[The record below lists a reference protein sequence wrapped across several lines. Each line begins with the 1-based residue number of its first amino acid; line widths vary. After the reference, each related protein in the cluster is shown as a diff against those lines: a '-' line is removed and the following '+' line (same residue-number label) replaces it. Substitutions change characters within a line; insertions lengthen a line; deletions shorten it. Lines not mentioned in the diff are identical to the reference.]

1 MRAPPLAVAPPP
13 TTVAPPVAVPAAS
26 TRQLPFDWLRGL
38 VMVLMTIDHASGE
51 FNAGRL
57 FTDATFLYTPGM
69 PLPADQFLTRW
80 ITHLCAPV
88 FVFLA
93 GYVLQ
98 LSVRRRLEQGESEAS
113 VTRFIVV
120 RGLIIAALDPL
131 WMRIVF
137 ALPNGLIV
145 LQVLYAIGMSFVVM
159 AFLRR
164 LPARWLGVGG
174 VVLAVACE
182 PLRALVGETTGAVH
196 YVGTLLVAAGPA
208 KPFLVGYPLLPWL
221 AIMMMGWGTSEV
233 ARSNAARFPA
243 RIALAGVVALVVFV
257 VVRGVNGWGN
267 MDLLRENGSLV
278 QWLHVSK
285 YPPSIAYDGLELGIG
300 WLLLALF
307 LVWKPPAWA
316 DAVLRPLGQ
325 SAFFFY
331 LLHAHLLAV
340 GARVLQMHGTEGLGA
355 TYLSAAV
362 VIAVLVPACNAYRR
376 YKLAHP
382 RSIAQYI

>member
-1 MRAPPLAVAPPP
+1 LRAESITVAPPP
-13 TTVAPPVAVPAAS
+13 VAVRAEPG
-26 TRQLPFDWLRGL
+26 RQLPFDWLRGL
-38 VMVLMTIDHASGE
+38 VMVLMTVDHASGE

-57 FTDATFLYTPGM
+57 FTDATFLYTPGT
-69 PLPADQFLTRW
+69 PLPVDQFLTRW

-93 GYVLQ
+93 GYVMQ
-98 LSVRRRLEQGESEAS
+98 LSVRRRLEQGESEGS
-113 VTRFIVV
+113 ITRFIVT

-131 WMRIVF
+131 WMRLVF
-137 ALPNGLIV
+137 KPPGGLIV

-164 LPARWLGVGG
+164 VPPLTVGILGV
-174 VVLAVACE
+174 VVAFVSE
-182 PLRALVGETTGAVH
+182 PLRALVPATGPLHAL
-196 YVGTLLVAAGPA
+196 GTLLVAAGPLP
-208 KPFLVGYPLLPWL
+208 PFIVGYPLIPWL
-221 AIMMMGWGTSEV
+221 AIMMMGWGAADL
-233 ARSNAARFPA
+233 ARREPSRFPA
-243 RIALAGVVALVVFV
+243 RVALVGLVALALFFLF
-257 VVRGVNGWGN
+257 RGLNGWGN
-267 MDLLRENGSLV
+267 MGLFRENGSLV

-285 YPPSIAYDGLELGIG
+285 YPPSVAYDALELGIG

-307 LVWKPPAWA
+307 LVWRPPAWA

-340 GARVLQMHGTEGLGA
+340 ASFALGMHGTAGLVA
-355 TYLSAAV
+355 TYVSSVV
-362 VIAVLVPACNAYRR
+362 VIAVLVPACSAYRR

>member
-1 MRAPPLAVAPPP
+1 
-13 TTVAPPVAVPAAS
+13 
-26 TRQLPFDWLRGL
+26 
-38 VMVLMTIDHASGE
+38 MVLMTIDHASGE
-51 FNAGRL
+51 FNGGRL
-57 FTDATFLYTPGM
+57 FTDASFLYAPGT
-69 PLPADQFLTRW
+69 PLPVDQFLTRW
-80 ITHLCAPV
+80 ITHLCAPT

-113 VTRFIVV
+113 VTRFIVI

-131 WMRIVF
+131 WMRLVF
-137 ALPNGLIV
+137 VLPDGSIV
-145 LQVLYAIGMSFVVM
+145 LQVLYAIGMSFVVF
-159 AFLRR
+159 ALLRR
-164 LPARWLGVGG
+164 LPALWIGVAG
-174 VVLAVACE
+174 VVLVIACE
-182 PLRALVGETTGAVH
+182 PLRALVGETTGAVR

-221 AIMMMGWGTSEV
+221 AIMMMGWGASEV
-233 ARSNAARFPA
+233 ARLAPARFPA
-243 RIALAGVVALVVFV
+243 RVALAGVVALGVFV
-257 VVRGVNGWGN
+257 VVRGLNGWGN

-285 YPPSIAYDGLELGIG
+285 YPPSVAYDALELGIG

-307 LVWKPPAWA
+307 LVWRPPAWA

-340 GARVLQMHGTEGLGA
+340 GARVLHMHGTEGLGA

-362 VIAVLVPACNAYRR
+362 VIAVLVPACNVYRR
-376 YKLAHP
+376 YKVAHP

>member
-1 MRAPPLAVAPPP
+1 LRAESIAVAPPP
-13 TTVAPPVAVPAAS
+13 VAVRAEPG
-26 TRQLPFDWLRGL
+26 RQLPFDWLRGL

-57 FTDATFLYTPGM
+57 FTDATFLYRPGT
-69 PLPADQFLTRW
+69 PLPLDQFLTRW

-93 GYVLQ
+93 GYVMQ
-98 LSVRRRLEQGESEAS
+98 LSVRRRLEQGESEGS
-113 VTRFIVV
+113 ITRFIVT

-131 WMRIVF
+131 WMRLVF
-137 ALPNGLIV
+137 RPPGGGIV
-145 LQVLYAIGMSFVVM
+145 LQVLYAIGFSFVVM

-164 LPARWLGVGG
+164 LPALTIGVLG
-174 VVLAVACE
+174 VVLAVGCE
-182 PLRALVGETTGAVH
+182 PLRALIQGATGPVGAVA
-196 YVGTLLVAAGPA
+196 TLLISAGPLG
-208 KPFLVGYPLLPWL
+208 PFLVGYPLLPWL
-221 AIMMMGWGTSEV
+221 AIMMMGWGAAEL
-233 ARSNAARFPA
+233 ARRAPSRFPVRA
-243 RIALAGVVALVVFV
+243 ALAGVVALGLFFLF
-257 VVRGVNGWGN
+257 RGLNGWGN
-267 MDLLRENGSLV
+267 MGLFRENDTLA

-285 YPPSIAYDGLELGIG
+285 YPPSVTYDGLELGIG

-307 LVWKPPAWA
+307 LVWRPPAWA

-331 LLHAHLLAV
+331 LLHAHLLA
-340 GARVLQMHGTEGLGA
+340 AASYALHMHGTAGLAA
-355 TYLSAAV
+355 TYVSAAV
-362 VIAVLVPACNAYRR
+362 VIAVLVPACNVYRR

>member
-1 MRAPPLAVAPPP
+1 MRAESIAAAP
-13 TTVAPPVAVPAAS
+13 ASPVAVPAES

-38 VMVLMTIDHASGE
+38 VMVLMTVDHASGE

-57 FTDATFLYTPGM
+57 FTDATFLYQPGTAL
-69 PLPADQFLTRW
+69 PLAQFLTRW

-98 LSVRRRLEQGESEAS
+98 LSVRRRLSMGESEGS
-113 VTRFIVV
+113 VTRFIVT

-131 WMRIVF
+131 WMNLIF
-137 ALPNGLIV
+137 GSHAPGGAIV
-145 LQVLYAIGMSFVVM
+145 LQVLYAIGGSFVAM

-164 LPARWLGVGG
+164 LPASWIGVLG
-174 VVLAVACE
+174 VVLVFASE
-182 PLRALVGETTGAVH
+182 PLRALAVETTGIPRTI
-196 YVGTLLVAAGPA
+196 GTYLVAAGPA
-208 KPFLVGYPLLPWL
+208 GRFLVGYPIVPWL
-221 AIMMMGWGTSEV
+221 AIMMMGWGAADL
-233 ARSNAARFPA
+233 ARSAPDRFPA
-243 RIALAGVVALVVFV
+243 RAAMAGVVALLFFALF
-257 VVRGVNGWGN
+257 RGLNGWGN
-267 MDLLRENGSLV
+267 MGLFRDDGSLV

-285 YPPSIAYDGLELGIG
+285 YPPSVTYDGLELGIG

-307 LVWKPPAWA
+307 LVWRPPSWM
-316 DAVLRPLGQ
+316 DEVLRPLGQ

-331 LLHAHLLAV
+331 LLHAHLLWLAAHLLHMT
-340 GARVLQMHGTEGLGA
+340 GKGGLPG
-355 TYLSAAV
+355 TYLASAV
-362 VIAVLVPACNAYRR
+362 VIAVLVPACTVYRR

>member
-1 MRAPPLAVAPPP
+1 MRAESIAVAPPP
-13 TTVAPPVAVPAAS
+13 VAIPAES
-26 TRQLPFDWLRGL
+26 GRQLPFDWLRGL

-57 FTDATFLYTPGM
+57 LTDSTFLYQPGTH
-69 PLPADQFLTRW
+69 LAVDQFLTRW
-80 ITHLCAPV
+80 ITHLCAPT

-93 GYVLQ
+93 GYVMQ
-98 LSVRRRLEQGESEAS
+98 LSVRRRVAKGESEGS
-113 VTRFIVV
+113 ITRFIIT

-131 WMRIVF
+131 WMVF
-137 ALPNGLIV
+137 VFRLPGGLIL
-145 LQVLYAIGMSFVVM
+145 LQVLYAIGMSFVAM

-164 LPARWLGVGG
+164 VPPLTIGVLGL
-174 VVLAVACE
+174 VLAFAVE
-182 PLRALVGETTGAVH
+182 PIAALVP
-196 YVGTLLVAAGPA
+196 AAGPLHVVGRLLFA
-208 KPFLVGYPLLPWL
+208 AGPLPPFLVGYPLVPWL
-221 AIMMMGWGTSEV
+221 AIMMMGWGTAEI
-233 ARSNAARFPA
+233 ARSDPQAFPR
-243 RIALAGVVALVVFV
+243 RIALAGVVALALFFV
-257 VVRGVNGWGN
+257 LRGLNDWGN
-267 MDLLRENGSLV
+267 MQLLREDGSLV

-285 YPPSIAYDGLELGIG
+285 YPPSVTYDALELGIA

-307 LVWKPPAWA
+307 LVWRPPAWA

-331 LLHAHLLAV
+331 LLHIHLLAV
-340 GARVLQMHGTEGLGA
+340 AAYLLHMHEKAGLGM

-362 VIAVLVPACNAYRR
+362 VVAVLVPACNGYRR

>member
-1 MRAPPLAVAPPP
+1 
-13 TTVAPPVAVPAAS
+13 
-26 TRQLPFDWLRGL
+26 
-38 VMVLMTIDHASGE
+38 MVLMTIDHASGE
-51 FNAGRL
+51 FNGGRL
-57 FTDATFLYTPGM
+57 FTDATFLYAPGT
-69 PLPADQFLTRW
+69 PLPTDQFLTRW
-80 ITHLCAPV
+80 ITHLCAPT

-113 VTRFIVV
+113 VTRFIVI

-131 WMRIVF
+131 WMRLVF
-137 ALPNGLIV
+137 RLPDGSIV

-164 LPARWLGVGG
+164 LPALWIGVGG

-182 PLRALVGETTGAVH
+182 PLRALVGETTGAVR

-221 AIMMMGWGTSEV
+221 AIMMMGWGASEV
-233 ARSNAARFPA
+233 ARSDPARFPG
-243 RIALAGVVALVVFV
+243 RIALAGVVALAVFG

-285 YPPSIAYDGLELGIG
+285 YPPSVAYDGLELGIG
-300 WLLLALF
+300 WLLLAGF
-307 LVWKPPAWA
+307 LVWRPPAWA

-340 GARVLQMHGTEGLGA
+340 GARVLHMHGTEGLGA
-355 TYLSAAV
+355 TYLSSAV

>member
-1 MRAPPLAVAPPP
+1 MRAEPIAVMP
-13 TTVAPPVAVPAAS
+13 TPVAVRAES
-26 TRQLPFDWLRGL
+26 GRQLPFDWLRGL

-57 FTDATFLYTPGM
+57 FTDATFLYHPGTA
-69 PLPADQFLTRW
+69 LPVAQFLTRW
-80 ITHLCAPV
+80 ITHLCAPT

-93 GYVLQ
+93 GYVMQ
-98 LSVRRRLEQGESEAS
+98 LSVRRRLEQGEPEGSI
-113 VTRFIVV
+113 TRFIVT

-131 WMRIVF
+131 WMRLIF
-137 ALPNGLIV
+137 RPPGGGIV

-164 LPARWLGVGG
+164 IPALTVGVLGL
-174 VVLAVACE
+174 VLAFAAE
-182 PLRALVGETTGAVH
+182 PLRALVP
-196 YVGTLLVAAGPA
+196 AAGSVHAVATFLVGAGPVG
-208 KPFLVGYPLLPWL
+208 PFLVGYPLIPWL
-221 AIMMMGWGTSEV
+221 AIMMMGWGAAEL
-233 ARSNAARFPA
+233 ARAAPARFPGRVA
-243 RIALAGVVALVVFV
+243 VAGVVALGLFV
-257 VVRGVNGWGN
+257 LVRGLNGWGN
-267 MDLLRENGSLV
+267 MGLFREDGSLV

-285 YPPSIAYDGLELGIG
+285 YPPSVAYDGLELGIG
-300 WLLLALF
+300 WLLLSLF
-307 LVWKPPAWA
+307 LLWRPPAWA

-331 LLHAHLLAV
+331 LLHAHLLAAASFAL
-340 GARVLQMHGTEGLGA
+340 GMHGHAGLVA
-355 TYLSAAV
+355 TYLSTAV

>member
-1 MRAPPLAVAPPP
+1 LRAESIAIAPPP
-13 TTVAPPVAVPAAS
+13 VAIPAES
-26 TRQLPFDWLRGL
+26 GRQLPFDWLRGL

-57 FTDATFLYTPGM
+57 FTDATFLYQPGE
-69 PLPADQFLTRW
+69 PLPLNQFLTRW
-80 ITHLCAPV
+80 ITHLCAPT

-98 LSVRRRLEQGESEAS
+98 LSVRRRLEKGESEGS
-113 VTRFIVV
+113 VTRFIVT

-131 WMRIVF
+131 WMHLVF
-137 ALPNGLIV
+137 RPPGGEIV
-145 LQVLYAIGMSFVVM
+145 LQVLYAIGFSFVAM

-164 LPARWLGVGG
+164 VPPLTIGVLGL
-174 VVLAVACE
+174 VLAIVSE
-182 PLRALVGETTGAVH
+182 PLRALVQGVSGPLGTVA
-196 YVGTLLVAAGPA
+196 TLLISAGQVG
-208 KPFLVGYPLLPWL
+208 KFLVGYPVLPWL
-221 AIMMMGWGTSEV
+221 AIMMMGWGAAEL
-233 ARSNAARFPA
+233 ARRAPSRFPA
-243 RIALAGVVALVVFV
+243 RVALAAVVALGLFFLF
-257 VVRGVNGWGN
+257 RGLNGWGN
-267 MDLLRENGSLV
+267 MGLLRENGSLA

-285 YPPSIAYDGLELGIG
+285 YPPSVTYDGLELGIG
-300 WLLLALF
+300 WALLALF
-307 LVWKPPAWA
+307 LVWRPPAWA

-340 GARVLQMHGTEGLGA
+340 AAYALHMHGTQGLLA
-355 TYLSAAV
+355 TYVAAAG
-362 VIAVLVPACNAYRR
+362 VIAILVPACSAYRR

>member
-1 MRAPPLAVAPPP
+1 LRAESIAAVQA
-13 TTVAPPVAVPAAS
+13 PVAVPAES
-26 TRQLPFDWLRGL
+26 GRQLPFDWLRGL

-57 FTDATFLYTPGM
+57 FTDATFMYQPGTHLDM
-69 PLPADQFLTRW
+69 AQFLTRW
-80 ITHLCAPV
+80 ITHLCAPT

-98 LSVRRRLEQGESEAS
+98 LSVRRRTEQGESEGS
-113 VTRFIVV
+113 ITRFIIT
-120 RGLIIAALDPL
+120 RGVIIAALDPL
-131 WMRIVF
+131 WMVLVF
-137 ALPNGLIV
+137 RPPGGLIV
-145 LQVLYAIGMSFVVM
+145 LQVLYAIGMSFLAM

-164 LPARWLGVGG
+164 LPPLTIGVLG
-174 VVLAVACE
+174 VVLALAVE
-182 PLRALVGETTGAVH
+182 PIAALVPPAGPLHV
-196 YVGTLLVAAGPA
+196 VGTLLVAAGPLP
-208 KPFLVGYPLLPWL
+208 PFIVGYPVVPWL
-221 AIMMMGWGTSEV
+221 AIMMMGWGAAEV
-233 ARSNAARFPA
+233 ARSAPKAFPR
-243 RIALAGVVALVVFV
+243 RIALAGVVALALFFVF
-257 VVRGVNGWGN
+257 RGLNGWGN
-267 MDLLRENGSLV
+267 MQLLREDGSLV

-285 YPPSIAYDGLELGIG
+285 YPPSLAYDGLELGLG
-300 WLLLALF
+300 WLLLALL
-307 LVWKPPAWA
+307 LVWRPPAWA

-331 LLHAHLLAV
+331 LLHIHLLSI
-340 GARVLQMHGTEGLGA
+340 GARVLHMHGTEGLGA

>member
-1 MRAPPLAVAPPP
+1 MRAESIAAVQA
-13 TTVAPPVAVPAAS
+13 PVAVPAES
-26 TRQLPFDWLRGL
+26 GRQLPFDWLRGL

-57 FTDATFLYTPGM
+57 FTDSTFMYRPGTH
-69 PLPADQFLTRW
+69 LAVDQFLTRW
-80 ITHLCAPV
+80 ITHLCAPT

-98 LSVRRRLEQGESEAS
+98 LSVRRRLIQGESEWS
-113 VTRFIVV
+113 ITRFIVT

-131 WMRIVF
+131 WMRLVF
-137 ALPNGLIV
+137 RLPSGLIV

-164 LPARWLGVGG
+164 LPPLTIGVVG
-174 VVLAVACE
+174 VVLAFAAE
-182 PLRALVGETTGAVH
+182 PLAALVPATGPLHV
-196 YVGTLLVAAGPA
+196 VGMLLLAAGPLP
-208 KPFLVGYPLLPWL
+208 PFVVGYPLVPWL
-221 AIMMMGWGTSEV
+221 AFMMMGWGTAEV
-233 ARSNAARFPA
+233 ARSAPQAFP
-243 RIALAGVVALVVFV
+243 RRMALAGVVALGLFFLF
-257 VVRGVNGWGN
+257 RGLNGWGN
-267 MDLLRENGSLV
+267 MALLRGDGSLV

-285 YPPSIAYDGLELGIG
+285 YPPSVTYDALELGIA

-307 LVWKPPAWA
+307 LVWRPPAWA

-340 GARVLQMHGTEGLGA
+340 AARVLHMHEKAGLGM

-362 VIAVLVPACNAYRR
+362 VVAVLVPACNAYRR

>member
-1 MRAPPLAVAPPP
+1 LRAPSIVVVP
-13 TTVAPPVAVPAAS
+13 PPVAVPAES

-57 FTDATFLYTPGM
+57 FTDATFMYKPGTH
-69 PLPADQFLTRW
+69 LAVDQFLTRW
-80 ITHLCAPV
+80 ITHLCAPT

-98 LSVRRRLEQGESEAS
+98 LSVRRRQSQGESEGS
-113 VTRFIVV
+113 ITRFVIT

-131 WMRIVF
+131 WMALVF
-137 ALPNGLIV
+137 RPPGGLIV
-145 LQVLYAIGMSFVVM
+145 LQVLYAIGMSFLAM
-159 AFLRR
+159 AFLRV
-164 LPARWLGVGG
+164 LPARALGVMG
-174 VVLAVACE
+174 VVLAFAVE
-182 PLRALVGETTGAVH
+182 PLAALVPASGPLHV
-196 YVGTLLVAAGPA
+196 VGTLLVAAGPLP
-208 KPFLVGYPLLPWL
+208 PFIVGYPVLPWL
-221 AIMMMGWGTSEV
+221 AIMMMGWGTAEV
-233 ARSNAARFPA
+233 ARSAPQAFPR
-243 RIALAGVVALVVFV
+243 RIAVAGVVALGIFFVF
-257 VVRGVNGWGN
+257 RGLNGWGN
-267 MDLLRENGSLV
+267 MALLREDGSLV

-285 YPPSIAYDGLELGIG
+285 YPPSVAYDGLELGIG

-307 LVWKPPAWA
+307 LGWRPPAWA

-340 GARVLQMHGTEGLGA
+340 AAHVLHMHGTAGLGM
-355 TYLSAAV
+355 TFLSSAA
-362 VIAVLVPACNAYRR
+362 VIAVLVPACSAYRR
-376 YKLAHP
+376 FKVAHP

>member
-1 MRAPPLAVAPPP
+1 LRAESIAVAPPL
-13 TTVAPPVAVPAAS
+13 VAVPAES
-26 TRQLPFDWLRGL
+26 GRQLPFDWLRGL

-57 FTDATFLYTPGM
+57 FTDATFLYTPGT
-69 PLPADQFLTRW
+69 PLPVDQFLTRW

-93 GYVLQ
+93 GYVMQ
-98 LSVRRRLEQGESEAS
+98 LSVRRRLEHGESEGS
-113 VTRFIVV
+113 ITRFIIT

-131 WMRIVF
+131 WMRLVF
-137 ALPNGLIV
+137 KPPGGLIV

-164 LPARWLGVGG
+164 IPPLTVGILG
-174 VVLAVACE
+174 VVLAFVSE
-182 PLRALVGETTGAVH
+182 PLRALVPAAGPLHAL
-196 YVGTLLVAAGPA
+196 GTLLVAAGPLP
-208 KPFLVGYPLLPWL
+208 PFIVGYPLIPWL
-221 AIMMMGWGTSEV
+221 ALMMMGWGAAEL
-233 ARSNAARFPA
+233 ARREPSRFPP
-243 RIALAGVVALVVFV
+243 RVALAGLVALALFFLF
-257 VVRGVNGWGN
+257 RGLNGWGN
-267 MDLLRENGSLV
+267 MGLFRENGSLV

-285 YPPSIAYDGLELGIG
+285 YPPSVAYDALELGIG

-307 LVWKPPAWA
+307 LVWRPPAWA

-340 GARVLQMHGTEGLGA
+340 ASYLLGMHGSAGLVA
-355 TYLSAAV
+355 TYVSSGV
-362 VIAVLVPACNAYRR
+362 VIAALVPACNAYRR

-382 RSIAQYI
+382 KSIAQYI

>member
-1 MRAPPLAVAPPP
+1 MRAESLAVAPSPS
-13 TTVAPPVAVPAAS
+13 VAVPAES
-26 TRQLPFDWLRGL
+26 GRQLPFDWMRGL

-57 FTDATFLYTPGM
+57 FTDATFLYRPGTY
-69 PLPADQFLTRW
+69 LAVDQFLTRW
-80 ITHLCAPV
+80 ITHLCAPT

-93 GYVLQ
+93 GYVMQ
-98 LSVRRRLEQGESEAS
+98 LSVRRRREQGETEGSI
-113 VTRFIVV
+113 TRFILT

-131 WMRIVF
+131 WMRLVF
-137 ALPNGLIV
+137 KPPGGLIV

-164 LPARWLGVGG
+164 LPALTIGVLGV
-174 VVLAVACE
+174 VIAFASE
-182 PLRALVGETTGAVH
+182 PLAAQVPATGPLHWVGM
-196 YVGTLLVAAGPA
+196 LLVAAGPLP
-208 KPFLVGYPLLPWL
+208 PFIVGYPLVPWL
-221 AIMMMGWGTSEV
+221 AIMMMGWGAAEV
-233 ARSNAARFPA
+233 ARSAPARFPR
-243 RIALAGVVALVVFV
+243 RIALAGVVALALFFLL
-257 VVRGVNGWGN
+257 RGLNGWGN
-267 MDLLRENGSLV
+267 MGLLRGDGSLV

-285 YPPSIAYDGLELGIG
+285 YPPSVTYDALELGLG
-300 WLLLALF
+300 WLLMALF
-307 LVWKPPAWA
+307 LVWRPPAWA

-331 LLHAHLLAV
+331 LLHAHLLAL
-340 GARVLQMHGTEGLGA
+340 AAFLLHLHGKAGLGA

-362 VIAVLVPACNAYRR
+362 VIAVLAPACNVYRR

>member
-1 MRAPPLAVAPPP
+1 LRAESIAVAPPP
-13 TTVAPPVAVPAAS
+13 VAIPVES
-26 TRQLPFDWLRGL
+26 GRQLPFDWLRGL
-38 VMVLMTIDHASGE
+38 VMVLMTVDHASGE

-57 FTDATFLYTPGM
+57 FTDATFMYQPGM
-69 PLPADQFLTRW
+69 HLDAAQFLTRW
-80 ITHLCAPV
+80 ITHLCAPT

-93 GYVLQ
+93 GYVMQ
-98 LSVRRRLEQGESEAS
+98 LSIRRRVAKGESEGS
-113 VTRFIVV
+113 ITRFIIT

-131 WMRIVF
+131 WMVLVF
-137 ALPNGLIV
+137 HAPGGLIV
-145 LQVLYAIGMSFVVM
+145 LQVLYAIGMSFIAM

-164 LPARWLGVGG
+164 LPPLTIGVIGL
-174 VVLAVACE
+174 VLVFAVE
-182 PLRALVGETTGAVH
+182 PLAALVPAAGPLHV
-196 YVGTLLVAAGPA
+196 VGRLLVAAGPLP
-208 KPFLVGYPLLPWL
+208 PFIVGYPVVPWL
-221 AIMMMGWGTSEV
+221 AIMMMGWGTAEI
-233 ARSNAARFPA
+233 ARSDPQAFPR
-243 RIALAGVVALVVFV
+243 RIALAGVVELALFFVF
-257 VVRGVNGWGN
+257 RGLNGWGN
-267 MDLLRENGSLV
+267 MQLLREDGSLV

-285 YPPSIAYDGLELGIG
+285 YPPSVTYDCLELGIA

-307 LVWKPPAWA
+307 LVWRPQAWA

-340 GARVLQMHGTEGLGA
+340 AGYVLHLHEKAGLGA

-362 VIAVLVPACNAYRR
+362 VIALLSPACTAYRR